1 MWNEGYT
8 SEVNYTSG
16 YYSELSLARIR
27 LALLCCGI
35 DHGVDENPNYLEL
48 GFGQGL
54 SLNINTATSSGNFYG
69 TDFNPGQVANAR
81 ELARAMGKPLT
92 LLEDSFEELVERDD
106 LPQFDVIALH
116 GIWSWISDN
125 ARAAIVELARKSL
138 KPGGAFYISYN
149 VTPGWSPAW
158 PLRTL
163 LSEYAKRE
171 CSGTILDKV
180 DQSVNFV
187 DKVIEANAAYFVQ
200 NPQLKGR
207 LDMIKKMDKTYIAH
221 EYFNA
226 SWDPMPFSQVADKLS
241 AAKLTY
247 AANASILENLSG
259 ISLPVGAQEILQ
271 TIRDPIMRETTRD
284 YFVNTQFR
292 RDIFVKG
299 ARAMSLYDHGKRV
312 EKERFVLLGD
322 PDKCPE
328 KVPTVIG
335 EAELRADIYKPL
347 CKALAGFPD
356 GTASI
361 SELLATKELSGLNR
375 AQVWEVLLI
384 LTGAGFVSPVSTS
397 TTPDADA
404 AAAKALN
411 AALLERAEL
420 GTGVEYLAAPRM
432 GSAIQVGR
440 IDQLFIKAM
449 AAKHKD
455 PVEWVIQLLASQQQL
470 LIVNGETI
478 SDAEQ
483 TRTELERMFAEF
495 TKQRDPVLRR
505 VGAY

>member
-1 MWNEGYT
+1 M
-8 SEVNYTSG
+8 
-16 YYSELSLARIR
+16 
-27 LALLCCGI
+27 
-35 DHGVDENPNYLEL
+35 
-48 GFGQGL
+48 
-54 SLNINTATSSGNFYG
+54 
-69 TDFNPGQVANAR
+69 
-81 ELARAMGKPLT
+81 
-92 LLEDSFEELVERDD
+92 
-106 LPQFDVIALH
+106 
-116 GIWSWISDN
+116 
-125 ARAAIVELARKSL
+125 
-138 KPGGAFYISYN
+138 
-149 VTPGWSPAW
+149 
-158 PLRTL
+158 
-163 LSEYAKRE
+163 
-171 CSGTILDKV
+171 
-180 DQSVNFV
+180 
-187 DKVIEANAAYFVQ
+187 
-200 NPQLKGR
+200 
-207 LDMIKKMDKTYIAH
+207 
-221 EYFNA
+221 
-226 SWDPMPFSQVADKLS
+226 
-241 AAKLTY
+241 
-247 AANASILENLSG
+247 
-259 ISLPVGAQEILQ
+259 
-271 TIRDPIMRETTRD
+271 
-284 YFVNTQFR
+284 
-292 RDIFVKG
+292 
-299 ARAMSLYDHGKRV
+299 
-312 EKERFVLLGD
+312 
-322 PDKCPE
+322 
-328 KVPTVIG
+328 PTVIG

-356 GTASI
+356 CTASI